1 MLILVMSYLIGA
13 LVWAEM
19 VVQTVLSSNQVDL
32 LLLLYLSRFFGIILS
47 TKYIFTHYFILV

>member
-47 TKYIFTHYFILV
+47 TK